1 MKNIPMRPKMTKEE
15 LEQVQEQFMRGESI
29 IKSPENKPIKT
40 KNIEGKSNVKMY
52 NLAIP
57 LDVHAKAKMLALME
71 GKSLAYYIISAVRK
85 VNKETATK
93 YSDL

>member
-40 KNIEGKSNVKMY
+40 NFPKVDNLLKSSLCQIFGSIILF
-52 NLAIP
+52 LAT
-57 LDVHAKAKMLALME
+57 LFYLL
-71 GKSLAYYIISAVRK
+71 YIFTFR
-85 VNKETATK
+85 
-93 YSDL
+93 